1 MKSGRES
8 KAMREKLSARKGI
21 LNSYIKYEGT
31 PFIAAGPIIFW
42 PGPTSK
48 RDTLTCLLTVRD

>member
-8 KAMREKLSARKGI
+8 KAMREKLSARKGV
-21 LNSYIKYEGT
+21 LNSHIKYEGT
-31 PFIAAGPIIFW
+31 PFIAAGLIIFL

-48 RDTLTCLLTVRD
+48 RDTIKCLLTVRD